1 MDYLLKPLS
10 ADWDGFSAKAHEFIA
25 QGDRVVSLGTYS
37 GTLKKQADTSG
48 RSESAGFEATECA
61 PLSTGRPCGGVLFR
75 RDPPRKTI
83 EAEIWFAVPAYAI
96 SADFVVKVVC

>member
-1 MDYLLKPLS
+1 LDYLLKPLS

-37 GTLKKQADTSG
+37 GTFKK
-48 RSESAGFEATECA
+48 
-61 PLSTGRPCGGVLFR
+61 TGRYEWPVGKR
-75 RDPPRKTI
+75 RLSRPPNARRSRPAVPAGSSVPQGPPRKTI